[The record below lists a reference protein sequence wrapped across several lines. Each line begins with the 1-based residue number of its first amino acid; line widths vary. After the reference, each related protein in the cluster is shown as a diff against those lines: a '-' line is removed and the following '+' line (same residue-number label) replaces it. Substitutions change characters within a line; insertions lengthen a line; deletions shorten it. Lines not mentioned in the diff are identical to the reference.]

1 MLPAVTTT
9 AAAMFLMFW
18 SWSTLLASSRGGT
31 VEAAVPSSEDC
42 VLDLAIVCLD
52 DKLLVY
58 VNWLEKRDKLNVV
71 GNFVTIVKKQYV
83 GHAEDRSK
91 LHLNYNNK
99 QPQQRIST
107 SLGPAIDEYFDTHT
121 LRISLPWILDD
132 DIDLELDQQGRG
144 KKPKMKQ
151 LKKLMSLMGVI
162 MCAKLSL
169 MGPLAMMMI
178 GVKALKA
185 LMLAVVSLT
194 ISKLMLLKK
203 FKGSGGNGGGG
214 WSGGGGGGWSGG
226 SSGHIVQAADWS
238 ADKDDRNAH
247 LLAYA
252 GHSGSPTGI
261 AGMSPQMQSQQ
272 TQMYPSYEPH
282 GYHGA
287 A

>member
-1 MLPAVTTT
+1 MALLLSLLLSSASLMALRGVSV
-9 AAAMFLMFW
+9 AATSAD
-18 SWSTLLASSRGGT
+18 
-31 VEAAVPSSEDC
+31 DC

-71 GNFVTIVKKQYV
+71 GDIVTIVKKKEA
-83 GHAEDRSK
+83 GLAEDRSK
-91 LHLNYNNK
+91 L
-99 QPQQRIST
+99 QPHNSKPHAHRVST

-121 LRISLPWILDD
+121 IRISLPWILDD

-144 KKPKMKQ
+144 KKSKLKH
-151 LKKLMSLMGVI
+151 LKKMMSMMGVI

-169 MGPLAMMMI
+169 MGPLAMVMI
-178 GVKALKA
+178 GAKALKA
-185 LMLAVVSLT
+185 LLLAVVSLT

-203 FKGSGGNGGGG
+203 FKGGGGG
-214 WSGGGGGGWSGG
+214 SGSV
-226 SSGHIVQAADWS
+226 VQADWS
-238 ADKDDRNAH
+238 SDKDDRNAH

-252 GHSGSPTGI
+252 GQSAAASGT
-261 AGMSPQMQSQQ
+261 AVMSQSSQQ
-272 TQMYPSYEPH
+272 PIQQMYPSYEPH

>member
-1 MLPAVTTT
+1 MMPAMTLLV
-9 AAAMFLMFW
+9 L
-18 SWSTLLASSRGGT
+18 SSTSLLAS
-31 VEAAVPSSEDC
+31 VAATSADDC

-71 GNFVTIVKKQYV
+71 GDIVTIVKKKEA
-83 GHAEDRSK
+83 GLAEDRSK
-91 LHLNYNNK
+91 L
-99 QPQQRIST
+99 QPHNSKPHVHRVST

-121 LRISLPWILDD
+121 IRISLPWILDD

-144 KKPKMKQ
+144 KKTKLKH
-151 LKKLMSLMGVI
+151 LKKMMSMLGVI

-169 MGPLAMMMI
+169 MGPLAMVMI
-178 GVKALKA
+178 GAKALKA
-185 LMLAVVSLT
+185 LLLAVVSLT

-203 FKGSGGNGGGG
+203 FKG
-214 WSGGGGGGWSGG
+214 GGGGGGGYGSG
-226 SSGHIVQAADWS
+226 SVVQADWS
-238 ADKDDRNAH
+238 SDKDDRNAH

-252 GHSGSPTGI
+252 GQSAAASGT
-261 AGMSPQMQSQQ
+261 AVMSPSSQQ
-272 TQMYPSYEPH
+272 PLQQMYPSYEPH

>member
-1 MLPAVTTT
+1 MSPAMALP
-9 AAAMFLMFW
+9 LLLL
-18 SWSTLLASSRGGT
+18 SSTSLLALRGAS
-31 VEAAVPSSEDC
+31 VAATSADDC

-71 GNFVTIVKKQYV
+71 GDIVTIVKKKEA
-83 GHAEDRSK
+83 GLAEDRSK
-91 LHLNYNNK
+91 LQPHNSNK
-99 QPQQRIST
+99 PHTHRIST

-121 LRISLPWILDD
+121 IRISLPWILDD

-144 KKPKMKQ
+144 KKSKLKH
-151 LKKLMSLMGVI
+151 LKKMMSMLGVI

-169 MGPLAMMMI
+169 MGPLAMVMI
-178 GVKALKA
+178 GAKALKA
-185 LMLAVVSLT
+185 LLLAVVSLT

-203 FKGSGGNGGGG
+203 FKG
-214 WSGGGGGGWSGG
+214 GGGGGGYGG
-226 SSGHIVQAADWS
+226 SGSVVQADWS
-238 ADKDDRNAH
+238 SDKDDRNAH

-252 GHSGSPTGI
+252 GQPAAASGT
-261 AGMSPQMQSQQ
+261 AVMSPSSQQ
-272 TQMYPSYEPH
+272 PLQQMYPSYEPH

>member
-1 MLPAVTTT
+1 MSPAM
-9 AAAMFLMFW
+9 ALLLLSSA
-18 SWSTLLASSRGGT
+18 SLLAS
-31 VEAAVPSSEDC
+31 VAATSADDC

-71 GNFVTIVKKQYV
+71 GDIVTIVKKKEA
-83 GHAEDRSK
+83 GLAEDRSK
-91 LHLNYNNK
+91 L
-99 QPQQRIST
+99 QPHNSKPHVHRVST

-121 LRISLPWILDD
+121 IRISLPWILDD

-144 KKPKMKQ
+144 KKTKLKH
-151 LKKLMSLMGVI
+151 LKKMMSMLGVI

-169 MGPLAMMMI
+169 MGPLAMVMI

-185 LMLAVVSLT
+185 LLMAVVSLT

-203 FKGSGGNGGGG
+203 FKG
-214 WSGGGGGGWSGG
+214 GGGGGGGGGGYGSG
-226 SSGHIVQAADWS
+226 SVVQADWS
-238 ADKDDRNAH
+238 SDKDDRNAH

-252 GHSGSPTGI
+252 GQSAAASGT
-261 AGMSPQMQSQQ
+261 AVMSPSLQQ
-272 TQMYPSYEPH
+272 PLQQMYPSYEPH